1 MFFWLAG
8 VFTWNEKKE
17 RKSMSSRKGK
27 SVFAIEPRLK
37 QASDRFLEK
46 MAAESLESRFP
57 SSLYTQEF
65 AQIVEELWNNPA
77 IKAVYERRA
86 ELYSLPTVANYYLD
100 RVYIRSSPPLSRPPF
115 NFPMDLSPPCHQ
127 CFRPSHVLKLLFSFV
142 PVIPWHLCPSVMLMC
157 TGLCTGGGGVKD

>member
-1 MFFWLAG
+1 MFFLLAG

-37 QASDRFLEK
+37 QATDRFLEK

-100 RVYIRSSPPLSRPPF
+100 RV
-115 NFPMDLSPPCHQ
+115 
-127 CFRPSHVLKLLFSFV
+127 
-142 PVIPWHLCPSVMLMC
+142 
-157 TGLCTGGGGVKD
+157 

>member
-1 MFFWLAG
+1 MFFLLAG

-100 RVYIRSSPPLSRPPF
+100 RVYIHSCPPLSRPPF
-115 NFPMDLSPPCHQ
+115 NFPMDWSPPCHQ
-127 CFRPSHVLKLLFSFV
+127 CFGPSHVLKLLFSFV
-142 PVIPWHLCPSVMLMC
+142 PVKPWHLVLVF
-157 TGLCTGGGGVKD
+157 LCL

>member
-1 MFFWLAG
+1 MGVVFLLMFFLLAG

-100 RVYIRSSPPLSRPPF
+100 RVYIHSCPPPSRPPL
-115 NFPMDLSPPCHQ
+115 NIPMDLSPPCHQ
-127 CFRPSHVLKLLFSFV
+127 CFGPSHVLKLLFSFV
-142 PVIPWHLCPSVMLMC
+142 PVIPWHLFLVF
-157 TGLCTGGGGVKD
+157 LCL